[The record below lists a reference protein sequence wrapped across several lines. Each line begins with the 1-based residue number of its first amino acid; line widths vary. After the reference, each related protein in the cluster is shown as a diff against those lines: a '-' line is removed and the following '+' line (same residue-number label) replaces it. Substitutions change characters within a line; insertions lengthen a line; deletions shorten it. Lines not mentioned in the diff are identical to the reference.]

1 MKEYGLWLAFYN
13 VLFILFACLGKWL
26 DVNKK
31 LLFEHDQELTI
42 DVEILQNTE
51 RNFQTK
57 PSEPEEENK
66 VPNYKKEIQMTET
79 KFKKDR
85 NANLVVDPEN
95 IKVEKK
101 VSFEENKS
109 D

>member
-42 DVEILQNTE
+42 DVEILHNTE
-51 RNFQTK
+51 RNF
-57 PSEPEEENK
+57 
-66 VPNYKKEIQMTET
+66 
-79 KFKKDR
+79 
-85 NANLVVDPEN
+85 
-95 IKVEKK
+95 
-101 VSFEENKS
+101 
-109 D
+109 

>member
-13 VLFILFACLGKWL
+13 VLFILLACLGKWL

-51 RNFQTK
+51 RNF
-57 PSEPEEENK
+57 
-66 VPNYKKEIQMTET
+66 
-79 KFKKDR
+79 
-85 NANLVVDPEN
+85 
-95 IKVEKK
+95 
-101 VSFEENKS
+101 
-109 D
+109 